1 MNDLSLFHQEEY
13 RRLATEIIKD
23 RELQFRLFWQSI
35 TVTAVIFSFCA
46 TILDSEL
53 WLHYPIVILAPHL
66 ILIPTATI
74 ILNRARTVNRKS
86 AYLMVVFDHYAD
98 SHNWERDLS
107 ILRRMD
113 NDEQPHRIP
122 HRAATIRDMLTS
134 LAMVELLCIFAYF
147 FLLFTQPQR
156 LRDNAWYVVLVFGVI
171 YSALYTSLFAER
183 ARYFFQTKYEDS
195 IQGYASMWSRVLEKK
210 PDLFNKVE
218 EWDARRWEKGV
229 DEDLNTGIKRFYWRL
244 FLKKRDTSVKKGDT
258 ANTSPSL
265 SKPPKNPFIK
275 PKRLTPILAMYG
287 ILTLFS
293 IGTQALRIDLSAN
306 DLRSPG
312 QFRLI
317 PRSLLNSVTPGPD
330 SLHYLVYAVKKSDV
344 RAAQDSAASAA
355 ADSGITKK

>member
-1 MNDLSLFHQEEY
+1 MGKLSLFHQEEY

-122 HRAATIRDMLTS
+122 HRAATIRD
-134 LAMVELLCIFAYF
+134 C
-147 FLLFTQPQR
+147 
-156 LRDNAWYVVLVFGVI
+156 
-171 YSALYTSLFAER
+171 
-183 ARYFFQTKYEDS
+183 
-195 IQGYASMWSRVLEKK
+195 
-210 PDLFNKVE
+210 
-218 EWDARRWEKGV
+218 
-229 DEDLNTGIKRFYWRL
+229 
-244 FLKKRDTSVKKGDT
+244 
-258 ANTSPSL
+258 
-265 SKPPKNPFIK
+265 
-275 PKRLTPILAMYG
+275 
-287 ILTLFS
+287 
-293 IGTQALRIDLSAN
+293 
-306 DLRSPG
+306 
-312 QFRLI
+312 
-317 PRSLLNSVTPGPD
+317 SLLLPWSSCCASSPIFFCCSPNHKDCATTPGTSCSFSASSTVRSISACLPSGHAIFFRPSTKTVFRAMRVCGAGFWRK
-330 SLHYLVYAVKKSDV
+330 SLTYSIK
-344 RAAQDSAASAA
+344 
-355 ADSGITKK
+355 